1 MPIKADSHALSTLV
15 LVLVI
20 TILVGIVVVAT
31 AIAVFFG
38 LWHPLGHVV
47 GSGSLA
53 TEPKD
58 FTDFSTVEAGWGFKV
73 RIDHADSHSVEIT
86 ADDNMFD
93 YIEISQTGDTLTIGL
108 KWGYSYQNMTLRADI
123 TMPQLYEL
131 RFSGGTHGSIE
142 GFTSSHE
149 FKVELSG
156 GSHLSGGFT
165 TSDDAQFALSGGSH
179 LVELEGAARN
189 LRISASGGSR
199 LGLLEFSVHNST
211 INLSGGSS
219 ATINL
224 DGSLDGNLSG
234 GSHLK
239 YLGDPTVVDV
249 NTSGGST
256 VGPQ

>member
-15 LVLVI
+15 IVLIV
-20 TILVGIVVVAT
+20 TIIVGIVVVA
-31 AIAVFFG
+31 AAAAVFLR

-58 FTDFSTVEAGWGFKV
+58 FTDFTTVEAGWGFEV
-73 RIDHADSHSVEIT
+73 RIDHADSHSVKIT

-93 YIEISQTGDTLTIGL
+93 YIEISQTGDTITIGL
-108 KWGYSYQNMTLRADI
+108 KWGYSYQDVTLRADI
-123 TMPQLYEL
+123 TMPQLHEL

-142 GFTSSHE
+142 GFDSSHE
-149 FKVELSG
+149 FEVELSG

-165 TSDDAQFALSGGSH
+165 TSEDVQFALSGGSH
-179 LVELEGAARN
+179 LIELEGAANN

-199 LGLLEFSVHNST
+199 LDLPEFSVHNAT

-219 ATINL
+219 ATVNL
-224 DGSLDGNLSG
+224 DGILDGNLSG

-239 YLGDPTVVDV
+239 YLGDPTIVDV